1 MDIQTK
7 DGIVLRGIP
16 DGTPDEA
23 IKARIEK
30 IRAERIGE
38 TQPALPVA
46 QQPSPAQ
53 SPAPMMERAARG
65 FAAPFVGTAQA
76 GAKAIG
82 AEYPYG
88 RQFARESR
96 DKAGGELDIAGA
108 MGQAVNPINLLAAL
122 GGPVAAG
129 AAFGATNPVDDSSGD
144 FLTQKIAETGL
155 NAAGGK
161 LLNMAGARLLSPEMS
176 ASAKSLLQ
184 SGVNLTLGQR
194 GGAISKGIEAIVE
207 KTPVI
212 GSLVKDRKTE
222 AIEQWNKKLGNE
234 VLETIG
240 QKLPKGVEAGHDLMK
255 HVGDAVSN
263 EYKRVLSAGAAAF
276 DGPMQQADIVLNQMI
291 KKLPVKEARQARQII
306 DNYVIGPMTKS
317 GRMTGNE
324 LQQAVATLRDLSQK
338 YSRSTVP
345 LDSEIGKIVTKARQA
360 LIGSFERNS
369 PPAVGQAFQKVRSA
383 YATLVPMEKAAAS
396 AKGAFDPKQYL
407 SAVTSKAPRKTAAQ
421 GRLLG
426 QKEAQEALEVL
437 GTMPK
442 PNNYVELAA
451 GSVIP
456 GAAALLAAKP
466 AAMAAA
472 LSAGAYTK
480 PGMAV
485 ANLLMNSRPEAVQQ
499 LAPLL
504 RNYGGSYTASL
515 ADALRS
521 R

>member
-30 IRAERIGE
+30 IRAEGMGAAP
-38 TQPALPVA
+38 QPTAAPQLPQA
-46 QQPSPAQ
+46 E
-53 SPAPMMERAARG
+53 PAPMLERAARG
-65 FAAPFVGTAQA
+65 FAAPFVGTVQA

-82 AEYPYG
+82 ADYPYG
-88 RQFARESR
+88 SEFAQQSRE
-96 DKAGGELDIAGA
+96 KAGGELDLAGLL
-108 MGQAVNPINLLAAL
+108 GQATNPINLLAAR
-122 GGPVAAG
+122 GGPMLAG
-129 AAFGATNPVDDSSGD
+129 AAFGATNPVDESQGG
-144 FLTQKIAETGL
+144 FLEQKATETGL

-161 LLNMAGARLLSPEMS
+161 LFNMAGARLLSPETN
-176 ASAKSLLQ
+176 AAAKSLLQ

-194 GGAISKGIEAIVE
+194 GGPISKGIEAVVE
-207 KTPVI
+207 KTPII
-212 GSLVKDRKTE
+212 GSLVKDRKTQ
-222 AIEQWNKKLGNE
+222 AIEQWNRKLGSE
-234 VLETIG
+234 VMDTIG
-240 QKLPKGVEAGHDLMK
+240 QKLPKTVEAGHDLMK

-263 EYKRVLSAGAAAF
+263 EYKRVLSAGSAAF

-306 DNYVIGPMTKS
+306 DNYVIDPITKS
-317 GRMTGNE
+317 GRLTGAE

-338 YSRSTVP
+338 YSRSTAP
-345 LDSEIGKIVTKARQA
+345 LDGEIGKIVTKARQA

-383 YATLVPMEKAAAS
+383 YASLVPMEKAAAT
-396 AKGAFDPKQYL
+396 AKGAFDPKQLL
-407 SAVTSKAPRKTAAQ
+407 SAITSKAPRKTAAQ
-421 GRLLG
+421 GRVLG
-426 QKEAQEALEVL
+426 QKQAQEALEVL

-442 PNNYVELAA
+442 PNNYVDMAA

-456 GAAALLAAKP
+456 GIGAALAAKP

-485 ANLLMNSRPEAVQQ
+485 ANVLMNARPEAVQQ

-504 RNYGGSYTASL
+504 RKRGGSYTAAL
-515 ADALRS
+515 VEALRDK
-521 R
+521 